1 LSYEKIREI
10 CFGCL
15 RINPVDFYE
24 YKISDLWTMLKGWDD
39 KVMFDLKIQKTMT
52 AIIAE
57 VTNRTMGGKGV
68 WDAINR
74 IIPIDEKEKKIEYT
88 PEQITY
94 MIQKHN
100 HNMMLRREEAKKKKD
115 NEKS

>member
-1 LSYEKIREI
+1 LSYERVREI

-15 RINPVDFYE
+15 RINPEDFYR

-39 KVMFDLKIQKTMT
+39 KIMFDLKIQKTMT

-68 WDAINR
+68 WDAINK
-74 IIPIDEKEKKIEYT
+74 IIPIDEKEKKVELT
-88 PEQITY
+88 PEKISY
-94 MIQKHN
+94 LIREHN
-100 HNMMLRREEAKKKKD
+100 KNMAKRREEAKRKKD
-115 NEKS
+115 G